1 MSCSTKQAGLG
12 DDCAQFQ
19 DSKCFE
25 TPTPGMQEFFN
36 EMHPVYLQSDC
47 SGAEGAF
54 MALMELAP
62 GKAKLLASCLDP
74 TKKI

>member
-1 MSCSTKQAGLG
+1 
-12 DDCAQFQ
+12 
-19 DSKCFE
+19 
-25 TPTPGMQEFFN
+25 MQEFFN

-62 GKAKLLASCLDP
+62 AKQSYLPRALTQLR
-74 TKKI
+74 KFNEI